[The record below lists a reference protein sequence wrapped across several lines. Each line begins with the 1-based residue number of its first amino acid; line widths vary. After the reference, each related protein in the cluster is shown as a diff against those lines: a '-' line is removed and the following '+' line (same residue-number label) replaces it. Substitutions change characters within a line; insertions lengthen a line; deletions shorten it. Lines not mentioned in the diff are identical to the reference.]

1 MPRNAR
7 KNMETSYAHLIV
19 QGINGEYIFQQEEWK
34 KEYKKTLKNKIE
46 STDIEILGYCIM
58 DNHAHFLI
66 YYSEVEKL
74 SDLMRKVNTTYA
86 MRYNKINKRKGY
98 VFRDRFF
105 TQPIMDEIQ
114 LYNCLVYI
122 HRNPVSSGMCF
133 KMKDYAYS
141 SYNEYIQGKG
151 LITSNSIEMMFGSK
165 YKYIEQF
172 NTIHNKLIEIE
183 DIKDVTDYKC
193 NVEEIIKKYEDKF
206 NGDLNNNEI
215 DFGKMLLEIRQKC
228 GISLREMSKIL
239 NINKD
244 KLNKYIHK
252 IIDND

>member
-122 HRNPVSSGMCF
+122 HRNPVSAGMCF